1 MNRGGPGAWLELMR
15 VSNAPTVVTNVLA
28 GIAVGL
34 QARLSAIDVPLG
46 TTALV
51 LVGVVIVYMAG
62 MVLNDAFDARIDA
75 RERPGRPIPSGRIA
89 EARARFAGLAMLLV
103 GTGMLAVASDAT
115 MWWSITLAA
124 LVLLYN
130 LLHALVPGA
139 FLLVAACRGL
149 VPVIAA
155 LATSVGTEPS
165 LLRWVAGGMAAYVAA
180 VSLAAR
186 DEVRGFGR
194 IARLGCWLLPFAAC
208 APLGMWFAEGVRP
221 EGAFLVTVGVAA
233 VAFAVTSVIAGIRTA
248 SIGAARYSVPVAV
261 GSWLGAIPL
270 IDAATCFLLGRP
282 LLGMVCIGLWGLA
295 GALRPRFASS

>member
-34 QARLSAIDVPLG
+34 QARLSAIDVPIG

-51 LVGVVIVYMAG
+51 LTGVVIVYMAG

-75 RERPGRPIPSGRIA
+75 RERPGRPIPSGRIG
-89 EARARFAGLAMLLV
+89 EARARFVGIAMLLV
-103 GTGMLAVASDAT
+103 GTGMLAVASGAT
-115 MWWSITLAA
+115 MWWAITLAA
-124 LVLLYN
+124 LVVLYN

-155 LATSVGTEPS
+155 LATSVGTDPS
-165 LLRWVAGGMAAYVAA
+165 LLQWVAGGTAAYVAA

-221 EGAFLVTVGVAA
+221 EGAFLVTGGVAA

-261 GSWLGAIPL
+261 GTWLGAIPL

>member
-1 MNRGGPGAWLELMR
+1 MNRGGPGAWLELLR
-15 VSNAPTVVTNVLA
+15 VSNAPTVITNVLA
-28 GIAVGL
+28 GVAVGL
-34 QARLSAIDVPLG
+34 QARLSAIDVPVG

-51 LVGVVIVYMAG
+51 LTGIVIVYMAG

-75 RERPGRPIPSGRIA
+75 RERPGRPIPSGRIG
-89 EARARFAGLAMLLV
+89 ETRARFVGIVMLLV
-103 GTGMLAVASDAT
+103 GTGMLAVASEAT
-115 MWWSITLAA
+115 LWWSVTLAA
-124 LVLLYN
+124 LVVLYN

-155 LATSVGTEPS
+155 LATSVGTEQG

-208 APLGMWFAEGVRP
+208 APLGMWFVEGVRP
-221 EGAFLVTVGVAA
+221 EGAFGVTLGATA
-233 VAFAVTSVIAGIRTA
+233 VAFAVTSVIGGIRTA

-282 LLGMVCIGLWGLA
+282 LLGLLCIGLWGLA

>member
-89 EARARFAGLAMLLV
+89 EARARFAGFAMLLV